1 MSLLEPQ
8 TVREQIVASYANL
21 SLAHYML
28 DHSMGSYEPKCWRFR
43 QWKYTKL
50 ISDEESF
57 RSLYDDEK
65 DKARKENVGICSY
78 CGSGESFHQDH
89 LIPRLVGGLDEGNLV
104 YSCGSCNSSKGAKD
118 LLVWLKAKGKLPSI
132 LLWRRYLK
140 LVRRYCSENG
150 YMDESFPADFPEMP
164 FDLYLLPL
172 NDIPHT
178 LIKFSSCCEKPA

>member
-1 MSLLEPQ
+1 MSLREPK

-28 DHSMGSYEPKCWRFR
+28 DHNMSSYEPKCWRFR

-78 CGSGESFHQDH
+78 CGGGESFHQDH
-89 LIPRLVGGLDEGNLV
+89 LIPRRLVPKLAGGFDEGNSGNLV
-104 YSCGSCNSSKGAKD
+104 YACQSCNSSKGNED

-132 LLWRRYLK
+132 LLWRRYFEVGCAILQ
-140 LVRRYCSENG
+140 
-150 YMDESFPADFPEMP
+150 
-164 FDLYLLPL
+164 
-172 NDIPHT
+172 
-178 LIKFSSCCEKPA
+178 